1 MATEN
6 MIWVAGMLIPESK
19 KQARL
24 NALAFGRQI
33 REDSAKAK
41 AEAREEEIQMML
53 RQGYTRR
60 EAENIMAVDA
70 FNDMIARGYGV
81 SHRTY
86 KPQPCGWC

>member
-1 MATEN
+1 MAKEKMVLVT
-6 MIWVAGMLIPESK
+6 GMLIPESK

-53 RQGYTRR
+53 RQGYTRS
-60 EAENIMAVDA
+60 EAVNTMAVDA
-70 FNDMIARGYGV
+70 FNDMIARGFGK
-81 SHRTY
+81 SHRVCRIQY
-86 KPQPCGWC
+86 PC